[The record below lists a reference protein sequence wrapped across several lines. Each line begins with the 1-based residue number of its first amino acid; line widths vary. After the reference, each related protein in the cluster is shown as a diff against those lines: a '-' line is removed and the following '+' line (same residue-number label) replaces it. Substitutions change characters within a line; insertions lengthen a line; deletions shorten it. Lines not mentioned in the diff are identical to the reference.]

1 MSLGIRVVGSLIL
14 GLFVL
19 LLAYE
24 RVLTA
29 AQSHPSSLVDQP
41 PSEAVSAID
50 VAPNSAETI
59 SVQTPDPILA
69 ESIPADD
76 VNLEAVPEDIQP
88 TEIVA
93 ESADVLLQPEA
104 EADSNEALAAPQ
116 LPEILLNE
124 EDALVD
130 DSIEE
135 DGVPKL
141 LEIPTVISDAPPQEI
156 PSIEDSSDRLQFQDL
171 SEEDDQIGNDESSN
185 VLGDAGEAS
194 DAAQSDAQE
203 NLTVNILPDGEVF
216 AGEKRPFVFRRS
228 GRRIQLPDGSLRIP
242 FREMPA
248 DWVEANP
255 TVAYP
260 EYCVASANDIETV
273 VVRFRI
279 DQFGRADAPKAAL
292 STNRCFNNAAIDAA
306 SQAAFKVRPPAG
318 FALGGSTFL
327 VAYEFSKEN

>member
-59 SVQTPDPILA
+59 SVQIPDPILA

-76 VNLEAVPEDIQP
+76 VNLEAVPKDIQP

-93 ESADVLLQPEA
+93 ESAGVLLQPEA
-104 EADSNEALAAPQ
+104 GVESNEAIAVPQ

-130 DSIEE
+130 DPIEE
-135 DGVPKL
+135 DG
-141 LEIPTVISDAPPQEI
+141 APE
-156 PSIEDSSDRLQFQDL
+156 L
-171 SEEDDQIGNDESSN
+171 
-185 VLGDAGEAS
+185 
-194 DAAQSDAQE
+194 
-203 NLTVNILPDGEVF
+203 
-216 AGEKRPFVFRRS
+216 
-228 GRRIQLPDGSLRIP
+228 
-242 FREMPA
+242 
-248 DWVEANP
+248 
-255 TVAYP
+255 
-260 EYCVASANDIETV
+260 
-273 VVRFRI
+273 
-279 DQFGRADAPKAAL
+279 
-292 STNRCFNNAAIDAA
+292 
-306 SQAAFKVRPPAG
+306 
-318 FALGGSTFL
+318 
-327 VAYEFSKEN
+327 